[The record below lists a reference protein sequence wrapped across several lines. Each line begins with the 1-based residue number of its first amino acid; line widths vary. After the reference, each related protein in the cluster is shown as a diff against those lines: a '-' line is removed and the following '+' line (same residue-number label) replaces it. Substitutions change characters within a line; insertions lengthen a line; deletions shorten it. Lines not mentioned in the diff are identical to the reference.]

1 MRTPRI
7 LMIDD
12 DVPLTQ
18 TVRINLEDT
27 GRYEVMVENNP
38 RNALATAREFQPD
51 LVLLDVVMP
60 ELDGGDVS
68 ALLRSDPKLA
78 KVPIIMVTA
87 LVSNQETG
95 QDASIGSGG
104 QIMVAKPI
112 HFEKLVLVIESVLS
126 KAQ

>member
-60 ELDGGDVS
+60 
-68 ALLRSDPKLA
+68 
-78 KVPIIMVTA
+78 
-87 LVSNQETG
+87 
-95 QDASIGSGG
+95 
-104 QIMVAKPI
+104 
-112 HFEKLVLVIESVLS
+112 
-126 KAQ
+126 

>member
-1 MRTPRI
+1 M
-7 LMIDD
+7 DW
-12 DVPLTQ
+12 
-18 TVRINLEDT
+18 
-27 GRYEVMVENNP
+27 
-38 RNALATAREFQPD
+38 
-51 LVLLDVVMP
+51 
-60 ELDGGDVS
+60 GDVS